1 MKFKVA
7 ISDYV
12 FPDTKIEKKIL
23 RQIGAEIVAKQCKS
37 VKELISIT
45 KDADGLLN
53 CYFKP
58 VGEKVFKESPK
69 LKVVVRYGIGVD
81 TIDVKAATKYGIMV
95 ANVPDYCIDEVSN
108 HTIAL
113 LLSLVRKIIISNKK
127 VKNGNYSLSYLKP
140 MLKIEGKIAGFIG
153 FGRIGRAVAKKLSNF
168 KLKFVFYDPYINEEK
183 VGKAKKVELE
193 QLLKVSDFIL
203 IHAPENNT
211 TRHLLNR
218 KKLSFVRPNA
228 IIINTARGGIIDTE
242 ALVECLKNKKIA
254 GAGLDV
260 IENVPPISK
269 DHSLCKMEN
278 VVLTP
283 HSAWYSEDSIREL
296 RKRAAEEVKRVLLG
310 KIPKSLLNQEI
321 LSKRRT

>member
-113 LLSLVRKIIISNKK
+113 LLSLVRKIIISDKK

-168 KLKFVFYDPYINEEK
+168 KLKFVFYDPYINE
-183 VGKAKKVELE
+183 KKSG
-193 QLLKVSDFIL
+193 QS
-203 IHAPENNT
+203 
-211 TRHLLNR
+211 
-218 KKLSFVRPNA
+218 
-228 IIINTARGGIIDTE
+228 
-242 ALVECLKNKKIA
+242 
-254 GAGLDV
+254 
-260 IENVPPISK
+260 
-269 DHSLCKMEN
+269 
-278 VVLTP
+278 
-283 HSAWYSEDSIREL
+283 
-296 RKRAAEEVKRVLLG
+296 
-310 KIPKSLLNQEI
+310 
-321 LSKRRT
+321 